1 MHDFLE
7 TPIGPVPRVPTR
19 LNGRD
24 LLGTVGARIGIVRGR
39 YRVAPGLYAVGAPGP
54 DAPVLVTANYKLSF
68 DALRGQ
74 LGDVNAWLM
83 VIDTRGINVWCAAG
97 KGTFSTAEVI
107 HAVHRYRLAEVVR
120 HRDLILPQLAAA
132 GVAAREIRRGCG
144 FGVLFGPIRAADLP
158 AYLSNGNRCDE
169 AMREV
174 TFTLRERAVLIP
186 VELYLTAKPLGVIM
200 ALALILS
207 GLGPSFFSPAD
218 AVTRGFILLEATLA
232 GILGGAVLA
241 PLLLPWLPFR
251 QFWLK
256 GVLSGL
262 AVVACASPLLVR
274 FNWAEAAAMSLW
286 LLTVSSYLAMNFTG
300 STPYT
305 SPSGVEY
312 EMKRAIPAQLT
323 AVCLAC
329 GLWVGGRFF

>member
-7 TPIGPVPRVPTR
+7 TPIGPIPRVATR
-19 LNGRD
+19 LNARD
-24 LLGTVGARIGIVRGR
+24 HWGTAGARIGIVRGR
-39 YRVAPGLYAVGAPGP
+39 YRVAPGLYAVGSPGP
-54 DAPVLVTANYKLSF
+54 DSSVLVTANYKLSF
-68 DALRGQ
+68 DALREQ
-74 LGDVNAWLM
+74 LGGVDAWIM
-83 VIDTRGINVWCAAG
+83 AIDTRGINVWCAAG

-107 HAVHRYRLAEVVR
+107 HAVHRYRLAEIVR
-120 HRDLILPQLAAA
+120 HRDLILPQLAAS
-132 GVAAREIRRGCG
+132 GVAARTVKQGCG
-144 FGVLFGPIRAADLP
+144 FRVLFGPIRAADLP
-158 AYLSNGNRCDE
+158 AYLGNGNRCDE
-169 AMREV
+169 VMREV

-186 VELYLTAKPLGVIM
+186 VELYLTAKPLLVIM

-207 GLGPSFFSPAD
+207 GIGPSFFSLGD
-218 AVTRGFILLEATLA
+218 AVARGLTLLAATLL

-256 GVLSGL
+256 GIVSGL
-262 AVVACASPLLVR
+262 AVAACAWPFLTR
-274 FNWAEAAAMSLW
+274 FDRAETAAMSLW

-312 EMKRAIPAQLT
+312 EMKRAIPTQLM
-323 AVCLAC
+323 AVCLAA
-329 GLWVGGRFF
+329 GLWVGARFF